1 MPPSPPLAS
10 RIPALLVRVRFAV
23 TALVCTALAAFDWV
37 GAPLPT
43 SVWLL
48 PPLLLAGNLLLGW
61 RLHKRPVIGSLELMG
76 HLLFDS
82 LMLTLLLA
90 ITGGARNPFVSFFLV
105 PVALGAVMLER
116 RHAWL
121 LTGLCLG
128 AYTGLLLRYL
138 DLAIFA
144 DMSHLFERHL
154 VGMWLNFVLAALLLT
169 LLLTLLMQRLRQHE
183 QQLMQQ
189 REQLLRDDAVMAM
202 ASLAAGTAHALNT
215 PLGIITLTAESL
227 AAEETLSEQG
237 RADLAQI
244 ATQADFCGRQLQRLA
259 ATAHPRQ
266 AENTTI
272 NRYAA
277 TLMQRWHARHA
288 TDTHIDG
295 LETLPT
301 LAMRD
306 DPALGQALMN
316 LFDNALDASRAAGS
330 EQLAIGWQVANH
342 KLRLT
347 IDDQGAGTDHKRL
360 NQSPATSSKPRGL
373 GIGLILARAC
383 IFRLG
388 GQLHFSAAPSGGTRC
403 RVCLPLAALVI
414 ASDQEVH

>member
-10 RIPALLVRVRFAV
+10 RIPALLVKVRFAAV
-23 TALVCTALAAFDWV
+23 VLVFAALAAFGLV
-37 GAPLPT
+37 GEPLAN

-48 PPLLLAGNLLLGW
+48 PPLLLAGNLLLSW
-61 RLHKRPVIGSLELMG
+61 RLHRRPVIGSLELMG

-116 RHAWL
+116 RHALL
-121 LTGLCLG
+121 LTVTCLS

-138 DLAIFA
+138 DFTTFTGV
-144 DMSHLFERHL
+144 SYLFERHL
-154 VGMWLNFVLAALLLT
+154 VGMWLNFMLAALLLT
-169 LLLTLLMQRLRQHE
+169 LLLTVLMQRLRQHE

-227 AAEETLSEQG
+227 AEEETLSEQG
-237 RADLAQI
+237 RTDLAQI
-244 ATQADFCGRQLQRLA
+244 ASQANFCGQQLQRLA
-259 ATAHPRQ
+259 ASAHPR
-266 AENTTI
+266 AKETVFLNG
-272 NRYAA
+272 YAA
-277 TLMQRWHARHA
+277 TLMQRWYTRHA
-288 TDTHIDG
+288 TTTHVEG
-295 LETLPT
+295 LEQLPN

-316 LFDNALDASRAAGS
+316 LFDNAIEASRAAHHDS
-330 EQLAIGWQVANH
+330 LAISWQVTGD
-342 KLRLT
+342 KLYLT
-347 IDDQGAGTDHKRL
+347 IDDRGLGANLKQL
-360 NQSPATSSKPRGL
+360 NQSPPVSSKPRGM

-383 IFRLG
+383 IYRLG
-388 GQLHFSAAPSGGTRC
+388 GQLRFSHNPAGGTRC
-403 RVCLPLAALVI
+403 RVCLPLAAI
-414 ASDQEVH
+414 AIPYDQETR